1 RQESIIFNNN
11 NNNNNN
17 NNRIRVQRHSS
28 RLKAR
33 SRTNATPPAES
44 GAPASASRQSTK
56 RRVRACP
63 AGRVPAALAAAPP
76 APPAPSRRVRL
87 GADDVACQLESPTAQ
102 QVAWTDQAGAVI
114 QSRVGHSLVA
124 DLGGSAQQASVRR
137 VNLLLERLRQRPCIG
152 VVQQDGLDHR
162 LEQRRPLA
170 VQVWPRIAGLP
181 SQNERQS
188 RQARGAGTPGTRP
201 PRLDELLT
209 TRKLCLDEPFGL
221 WRYPIKQSGSKEAPI
236 TMHLKLPAALTEEV
250 ARPSSAPPPHHQQH
264 QVQEPP
270 SSPIVVVQPRDPVGY
285 VRMET
290 RRKAC
295 LPSAAT
301 DEDNNAAENSD
312 SASAAPEFDDEAY
325 RRLGKR
331 TDCDVKRLVCCL
343 CSLQLPSLLHLE
355 THLEWLHSS
364 QRSTKAARHCPACR
378 LVFPTSTDC
387 LVHLRMRHGVTP
399 ETARIPND
407 LWKLAEQRE
416 RERVHH
422 RVRLSDPTSAGSN
435 VNHHNNNNNNNNNKI
450 SDSSCSQAKKRCKM
464 PPRRHARS
472 AFFGGSKRSRSGR
485 RLTHSVGKRDS
496 AASTSVAGNGSSHGD
511 RAQPQHLAATHSSL
525 LLATGPT
532 PAGHKCPV
540 CAANFITMGG
550 ASLHAQDEHP
560 DVAIYLPCLYCPV
573 RCWARSALKLQDH
586 LSDRHPAEWSA
597 PDGGDRLLQV
607 AWRSA
612 IWRRRGEPTEDLPV
626 ASGAANPTV
635 TASGALRLT
644 FSNLS
649 TSSGA
654 SAAAGGASDTSAEQL
669 GLGN

>member
-1 RQESIIFNNN
+1 PKMEDTSQILPPINAEKPLLQQVISALIDGTEEIQHYLSSGCNIILECSDCRSLFRGLPNFICHRRQFCHQQPQQQQQQQQQQPMATQSETSITQ
-11 NNNNNN
+11 
-17 NNRIRVQRHSS
+17 QRTCRGFVDFCS
-28 RLKAR
+28 RLC
-33 SRTNATPPAES
+33 NES
-44 GAPASASRQSTK
+44 GKDFKDSLGMQQQMLQKHQETLSR
-56 RRVRACP
+56 
-63 AGRVPAALAAAPP
+63 
-76 APPAPSRRVRL
+76 
-87 GADDVACQLESPTAQ
+87 
-102 QVAWTDQAGAVI
+102 
-114 QSRVGHSLVA
+114 
-124 DLGGSAQQASVRR
+124 
-137 VNLLLERLRQRPCIG
+137 
-152 VVQQDGLDHR
+152 
-162 LEQRRPLA
+162 
-170 VQVWPRIAGLP
+170 
-181 SQNERQS
+181 
-188 RQARGAGTPGTRP
+188 
-201 PRLDELLT
+201 DE
-209 TRKLCLDEPFGL
+209 KQ
-221 WRYPIKQSGSKEAPI
+221 IKQSGSKEAPI

-407 LWKLAEQRE
+407 LLLKMKLAEQRE

-669 GLGN
+669 GLGNKENHSGCAASS